1 MEKVQSRFLIH
12 GCFGSGEKLPP
23 TDSRL
28 RPDQRGRLYV
38 EQTCKTCMRLSSGPH
53 SVIMDDEV
61 TQAVEKVIKEWE
73 ETSSSV
79 ENNVKAI
86 QKFGTSVDGMTKEK
100 NSHQRLNGLAQDG
113 LALLR
118 SLQFKLDLLAQQLLT
133 EEQVQSAHSTLT
145 SWKDQYQRLFI
156 SVSLFVWDYVFS
168 FVGDKAVI
176 YMFNGC
182 SLHLGLRNANLQA
195 QTNMRKAA
203 QTKRELLLGGGEECT
218 IRRRN
223 LQTKAGITNASES
236 ITESLRRTRQ
246 LMVQEVERSENILA
260 TFDES
265 TGVLKKAESEYK
277 GHRSLLMR
285 TKNLLSTM
293 RRQDVVERLILFG
306 GCFMFS
312 CAVFY
317 VVSKRIGVFLLLR
330 KVTEAMKAGTIV
342 PGDLGAG
349 VAENGFNGVRID
361 DNGIPNVEVPPL
373 EMMRDEL

>member
-1 MEKVQSRFLIH
+1 MLWCSLDASLIFKPPHIQSSTLCRYWL
-12 GCFGSGEKLPP
+12 
-23 TDSRL
+23 D
-28 RPDQRGRLYV
+28 V
-38 EQTCKTCMRLSSGPH
+38 LSSELL
-53 SVIMDDEV
+53 VIMDDEV

-86 QKFGTSVDGMTKEK
+86 EAFGTSVDGMTKEE

-118 SLQFKLDLLAQQLLT
+118 SLQFRLDLLAQQLLT
-133 EEQVQSAHSTLT
+133 EEQVQSAQSTLK
-145 SWKDQYQRLFI
+145 SWKDQYQ
-156 SVSLFVWDYVFS
+156 
-168 FVGDKAVI
+168 
-176 YMFNGC
+176 

-203 QTKRELLLGGGEECT
+203 QTKELLLGGGEEST
-218 IRRRN
+218 IGAQFTISTM
-223 LQTKAGITNASES
+223 LSSVTAFPHGMYHF
-236 ITESLRRTRQ
+236 LRRTR
-246 LMVQEVERSENILA
+246 MEIPFPAVERSENMLA

-265 TGVLKKAESEYK
+265 AGLLKKAESEYK
-277 GHRSLLMR
+277 GHRRFLM
-285 TKNLLSTM
+285 
-293 RRQDVVERLILFG
+293 LILFG

-330 KVTEAMKAGTIV
+330 KVTEAIKAETII

-361 DNGIPNVEVPPL
+361 DKGIPNVEVPPL
-373 EMMRDEL
+373 GNLLACVSFSTLQFAHKCIPYLHILQFFLV

>member
-1 MEKVQSRFLIH
+1 MLSRSRMPSRKQES
-12 GCFGSGEKLPP
+12 GS
-23 TDSRL
+23 
-28 RPDQRGRLYV
+28 Q
-38 EQTCKTCMRLSSGPH
+38 
-53 SVIMDDEV
+53 VIMDDEV

-86 QKFGTSVDGMTKEK
+86 EAFGTSVDGMTKEE

-118 SLQFKLDLLAQQLLT
+118 SLQFRLDLLAQQLLT
-133 EEQVQSAHSTLT
+133 EEQVQSAQSTLK
-145 SWKDQYQRLFI
+145 SWKDQYQ
-156 SVSLFVWDYVFS
+156 
-168 FVGDKAVI
+168 
-176 YMFNGC
+176 

-203 QTKRELLLGGGEECT
+203 QTKRELLLGGGEEST
-218 IRRRN
+218 IRR
-223 LQTKAGITNASES
+223 LSSVTAFPHGMYHF
-236 ITESLRRTRQ
+236 LRRTRMM
-246 LMVQEVERSENILA
+246 LKEIPFPAVERSENMLA

-265 TGVLKKAESEYK
+265 AGLLKKAESEYK

-285 TKNLLSTM
+285 TKNLLTIM
-293 RRQDVVERLILFG
+293 QRQDVLERLILFG

-330 KVTEAMKAGTIV
+330 KVTEAIKAETII

-361 DNGIPNVEVPPL
+361 DKGIPNVEVPPL
-373 EMMRDEL
+373 GNLLACVSFSTLQFAHKCIPYLHILQFFLV

>member
-1 MEKVQSRFLIH
+1 
-12 GCFGSGEKLPP
+12 
-23 TDSRL
+23 
-28 RPDQRGRLYV
+28 
-38 EQTCKTCMRLSSGPH
+38 
-53 SVIMDDEV
+53 MDDEV

-145 SWKDQYQRLFI
+145 SWKDQYQ
-156 SVSLFVWDYVFS
+156 
-168 FVGDKAVI
+168 
-176 YMFNGC
+176 